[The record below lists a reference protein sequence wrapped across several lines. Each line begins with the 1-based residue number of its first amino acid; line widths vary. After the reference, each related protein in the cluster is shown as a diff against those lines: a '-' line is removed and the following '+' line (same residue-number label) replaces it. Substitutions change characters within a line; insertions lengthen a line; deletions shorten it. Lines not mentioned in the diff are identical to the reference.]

1 MFNIQENENETTGNF
16 VAVDMNQ
23 RNEVPHD
30 RPKLALKEQGSI
42 KLARKNSNLKRSTAQ
57 GFNRQTSYKSSKF
70 GLGDQEKRTSGYNDS
85 SSSQDNNLFSN
96 QRNSNAKMA
105 SNLRMGI
112 SNTSATNQ
120 SSQDK
125 DSTNT
130 PNRSIIEPRDMNF
143 NQMSSS
149 NNIHH
154 VNLRSH
160 NQSPS
165 TAAMASHQTN
175 DPHLSKQKTM
185 KKKKKLKSKESHI
198 DQDIEINEKNTKQS
212 RV

>member
-1 MFNIQENENETTGNF
+1 MDQHFRDNKDSSSNNGSISQGSNLNFNSDPNKKKGRKSIRKMQENNFLQNQIMFNIQENENETTGNF

-96 QRNSNAKMA
+96 
-105 SNLRMGI
+105 
-112 SNTSATNQ
+112 
-120 SSQDK
+120 
-125 DSTNT
+125 
-130 PNRSIIEPRDMNF
+130 
-143 NQMSSS
+143 
-149 NNIHH
+149 
-154 VNLRSH
+154 
-160 NQSPS
+160 
-165 TAAMASHQTN
+165 
-175 DPHLSKQKTM
+175 
-185 KKKKKLKSKESHI
+185 
-198 DQDIEINEKNTKQS
+198 
-212 RV
+212 